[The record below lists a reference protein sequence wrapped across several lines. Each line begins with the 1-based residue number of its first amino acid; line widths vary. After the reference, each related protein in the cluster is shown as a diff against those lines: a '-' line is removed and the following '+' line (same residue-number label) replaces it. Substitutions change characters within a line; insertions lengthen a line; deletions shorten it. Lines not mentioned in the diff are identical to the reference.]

1 MHLFCDDVGGWD
13 DDEDGDDDDD
23 DDDERILS
31 IDRWYTTYYIIF
43 VYIIYFLNAIY
54 WGLPPVRP

>member
-1 MHLFCDDVGGWD
+1 MMWGD
-13 DDEDGDDDDD
+13 DDEDDEDDDDD